1 MRKYFLPKSNVKNL
15 LKEIDKKLIDVV
27 PKLVTKELDQNMK
40 DNLLWL
46 VVDVIKLEREK
57 SKAELSSMVADVVQK
72 EYEHTIDEFFS
83 KDTNELAANVP
94 QQ

>member
-1 MRKYFLPKSNVKNL
+1 
-15 LKEIDKKLIDVV
+15 
-27 PKLVTKELDQNMK
+27 MK

-57 SKAELSSMVADVVQK
+57 SKAELSSMVTDVVQK
-72 EYEHTIDEFFS
+72 EYEQTIDEFFS